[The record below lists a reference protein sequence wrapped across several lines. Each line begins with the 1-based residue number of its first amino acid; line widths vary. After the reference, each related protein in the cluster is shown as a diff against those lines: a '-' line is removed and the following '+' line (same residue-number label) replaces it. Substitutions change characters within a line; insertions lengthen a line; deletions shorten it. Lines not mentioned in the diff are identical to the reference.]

1 MNIDPAGREA
11 GTPRSSAC
19 LLLTNSIPKHT
30 AACLPDSTGD
40 RGEGA
45 RLALPGFQ
53 EALHVHGPSLTPSNL
68 AVPVGSETQAVS
80 FCREYGGVGRRA
92 WRGAKPTSL

>member
-1 MNIDPAGREA
+1 MHVCSSLTLFPSTLLPAFQ
-11 GTPRSSAC
+11 TPRV
-19 LLLTNSIPKHT
+19 
-30 AACLPDSTGD
+30 TG
-40 RGEGA
+40 GGA